1 MFARAVDLASR
12 FTFPY
17 VGLRRKECGQIY
29 ATIGAF
35 VVVNADGWA
44 LTSGHLVEEILAV
57 EREVADGVSLAQEGG
72 SACVEHVEIW
82 ATPGFDRVLPRTQQ
96 AIVRGIADLAAVKI
110 EPFDPSWVP
119 EFPVLRDV
127 VANPIAQGMSVCRLG
142 YPFHTIQPGWDA
154 DRGEFTL
161 PQGAFPVPSFALDGV
176 VARFHRSVA
185 EGGHDATFIATS
197 TPGLRGQSGG
207 PLLDTEGR
215 LCGIQSHTTHLDLGF
230 DGHFSAGEQVMA
242 ERQFLNV
249 GAATH
254 ISDVKSVLDEAG
266 ISYNLG

>member
-1 MFARAVDLASR
+1 MCIRDRATA

-17 VGLRRKECGQIY
+17 VGLRRRECGQTY

-35 VVVNADGWA
+35 VVVNDEGWA
-44 LTSGHLVEEILAV
+44 LTSAHLVDEIVTV
-57 EREVADGVSLAQEGG
+57 ERESGSGVSLAPDDH

-82 ATPGFDRVLPRTQQ
+82 ATPDFDKARPRAVQ
-96 AIVRGIADLAAVKI
+96 AIVRGIADLAVVKL
-110 EPFDPSWVP
+110 EPFEASWVT
-119 EFPVLRDV
+119 EYPVLRDPV
-127 VANPIAQGMSVCRLG
+127 VEPIVQGMSVCRLG
-142 YPFHTIQPGWDA
+142 YPFHDIQPGWDSE
-154 DRGEFTL
+154 RGEFTL
-161 PQGAFPVPSFALDGV
+161 PQGTFPVPTFALDGI

-185 EGGHDATFIATS
+185 EGGHEATFVATS

-215 LCGIQSHTTHLDLGF
+215 VCGIQSHTTHLDLGF
-230 DGHFSAGEQVMA
+230 DGRFSAGEQIMA

-254 ISDVKSVLDEAG
+254 VADVASVLDEAG
-266 ISYNLG
+266 VSYRMG